1 MKLAVELEF
10 SEEQVASALVW
21 LQSLPTGIAARLR
34 GKGKK
39 LVEKPAVGAA
49 ETEATLSVAEEKQL
63 LHELFGAWKSD
74 VSGDEMNRIID
85 EARQTGHREVEL

>member
-10 SEEQVASALVW
+10 SEEQAALALEW
-21 LQSLPTGIAARLR
+21 LQSLPAGIAARLR

-39 LVEKPAVGAA
+39 LAKNQSIDSVKAS
-49 ETEATLSVAEEKQL
+49 ATLSLAEEQQL
-63 LHELFGAWKSD
+63 LHELFGAWKSE
-74 VSGDEMNRIID
+74 VSGDEMNRAID

>member
-10 SEEQVASALVW
+10 PEEQAALALEW

-39 LVEKPAVGAA
+39 LAEKPAIGAA
-49 ETEATLSVAEEKQL
+49 EAAVTLSVAEEQQL

-74 VSGDEMNRIID
+74 VSGDEMNRAID

>member
-10 SEEQVASALVW
+10 PEEQAALALEW

-39 LVEKPAVGAA
+39 GTAKPAVGAA
-49 ETEATLSVAEEKQL
+49 GADATLSVAEEQQL

-74 VSGDEMNRIID
+74 VSGDEMNRVID

>member
-10 SEEQVASALVW
+10 PEEQAALALEW

-39 LVEKPAVGAA
+39 LAKKPSTDTAEVG
-49 ETEATLSVAEEKQL
+49 ATLSAAEEQQL
-63 LHELFGAWKSD
+63 LHELFGAWKSE
-74 VSGDEMNRIID
+74 VSGDEMNRAID
-85 EARQTGHREVEL
+85 DARQTGHREVEL

>member
-10 SEEQVASALVW
+10 PEEQAALALEW

-39 LVEKPAVGAA
+39 LAENQPAGTAKVNAS
-49 ETEATLSVAEEKQL
+49 LSVAEEQQL

-74 VSGDEMNRIID
+74 VSGDEMNRTID

>member
-10 SEEQVASALVW
+10 PEEQAALALEW

-39 LVEKPAVGAA
+39 GTVKSAIGAA
-49 ETEATLSVAEEKQL
+49 GADATLSVAEEQQL

-74 VSGDEMNRIID
+74 VSGDEMNRAI
-85 EARQTGHREVEL
+85 EETRQTGHREVEL

>member
-10 SEEQVASALVW
+10 PEEQAALALEW

-39 LVEKPAVGAA
+39 LAEKQTAGAPKADTTLSAA
-49 ETEATLSVAEEKQL
+49 EEQQL

-74 VSGDEMNRIID
+74 VSGDEMNRAID
-85 EARQTGHREVEL
+85 EAQQTGHREVEL